1 MIPMMILIVIM
12 IVILI
17 RIVDI
22 KRTCESCWSHIGDEL
37 PDVELNRY
45 S

>member
-1 MIPMMILIVIM
+1 MIPMMILIVVM

-17 RIVDI
+17 RIVD